1 MSWRATL
8 AALAFSASALGAQED
23 PGGLVEIP
31 LAALVQD
38 AQVRPVPGVGRLSTW
53 DVPRGGGGFS
63 FEDEPEGL
71 YSPFVLTVALERLL
85 GFDALEVAVDAE
97 AGTLRARTSPGGRKR
112 LLRQVAWL
120 REVEAQR
127 VDVRIKAYLLNAWP
141 SWDPRPGAALDAAA
155 SKALAAE
162 RPWAELS
169 ASLPDGLQVQAVAL
183 RSEREHLGDYQI
195 NQTGILPTLNP
206 ERYVLR
212 EGLWAGLRCSRMPDD
227 PRAVLEFE
235 LGVAIYDGADRAE
248 FRDGY
253 PLVLPRW
260 SELTAHGSSVVTSKR
275 TRVLVVAHD
284 PAGAA
289 AGRVLLITAEVGAI
303 PRRVAPPDPAVVL
316 RRYAWG
322 ALDRPGQSHRDR
334 LGDLE
339 FEAEPSLR
347 RNRIQE
353 ALMETVD
360 PDRWSDE
367 SFATEGPHGLLVCQA
382 GATHDRVAAY
392 LQREWAQPV
401 QNAVALL
408 RYGAEGQPPTRFGVA
423 SCVGRPASLTWH
435 EARCLLSEIERS
447 AGACV
452 TFPDPGDDPIVSEH
466 RHGLTLA
473 LSHLSTPAGPRVHV
487 DLQRRSLSDRLERL
501 PTPWGTLELPAVTD
515 SWRLQDTVALSAA
528 EVGAVRPSGGARLD
542 VRLEGAVEEA
552 K

>member
-8 AALAFSASALGAQED
+8 VALAFSASALCAQED

-31 LAALVQD
+31 LAELVQD
-38 AQVRPVPGVGRLSTW
+38 AQVRTVPGVGRVSTW

-63 FEDEPEGL
+63 FDDAPDGL

-85 GFDALEVAVDAE
+85 GFDALEVQVDDE
-97 AGTLRARTSPGGRKR
+97 AGVLRARTSPGGRAR
-112 LLRQVAWL
+112 LVRQVAWL

-127 VDVRIKAYLLNAWP
+127 VDVRIKAYLLDAWP

-155 SKALAAE
+155 SKGLAAE

-212 EGLWAGLRCSRMPDD
+212 EGLWAELRCSRMPND

-235 LGVAIYDGADRAE
+235 LGLALHEGTDRAQ
-248 FRDGY
+248 FRPGY

-260 SELTAHGSSVVTSKR
+260 SELKAEGSCVVTSKR
-275 TRVLVVAHD
+275 TRVLAVAQD
-284 PAGAA
+284 PGGAA

-303 PRRVAPPDPAVVL
+303 PRRLAPPDPAVVL

-322 ALDRPGQSHRDR
+322 TLDRPGESRRDR

-347 RNRIQE
+347 RDRLQE
-353 ALMETVD
+353 ALVNAVD

-367 SFATEGPHGLLVCQA
+367 SFATDGPHGLLVCQA
-382 GATHDRVAAY
+382 GATQDRAASY
-392 LQREWAQPV
+392 LQREWAQPAH
-401 QNAVALL
+401 NAVA
-408 RYGAEGQPPTRFGVA
+408 RVRCEAQGQPPTRLGVA
-423 SCVGRPASLTWH
+423 SCVGRPASLSWH
-435 EARCLLSEIERS
+435 RARCLLSEIERS
-447 AGACV
+447 SGACV

-466 RHGLTLA
+466 RHGVTLA
-473 LSHLSTPAGPRVHV
+473 LTHLSTPSGPRVQL
-487 DLQRRSLSDRLERL
+487 DLQRRSLSERLERL
-501 PTPWGTLELPAVTD
+501 PTPWGTLELPAVAD
-515 SWRLQDTVALSAA
+515 SWRLQDTVPLSAT
-528 EVGAVRPSGGARLD
+528 EVGSVRPSGGARLD
-542 VRLEGAVEEA
+542 VRLEGAQEEA